1 MPNPLVRNVGR
12 HNKGTMQ
19 KGQYG
24 SVGCWENSKQ
34 KDLRSEGDWE
44 KPKQLRGL
52 HIYLERHKRS
62 AEIKIMPKS

>member
-1 MPNPLVRNVGR
+1 MPNSLLRKVGR
-12 HNKGTMQ
+12 HNKGTME

-24 SVGCWENSKQ
+24 SVGSWEKSKQ
-34 KDLRSEGDWE
+34 KDLQSKGDWE

-52 HIYLERHKRS
+52 RICLERHKRS